1 MKYPRKS
8 SPLAII
14 TGCLCLLTSLVIVG
28 GAFISI
34 VILTKRSFPVVGQIL
49 LFVGSLPLLL
59 LIIWLTLK
67 LMNVVEQTTGIEFR
81 TRSTRPSQRRD
92 LDSN

>member
-1 MKYPRKS
+1 MKHPRKS

-14 TGCLCLLTSLVIVG
+14 TGALCLLTSLVVVG
-28 GAFISI
+28 GSFIAI

-49 LFVGSLPLLL
+49 FFVGSLPLFL
-59 LIIWLTLK
+59 LIMWLTLN
-67 LMNVVEQTTGIEFR
+67 MMGVVERITGVEFR
-81 TRSTRPSQRRD
+81 TRSTRPSQRKD